1 MKYKSQEVVS
11 LDKAVA
17 ELTPDKDTVATW
29 LSAVLE
35 YYIKLTVRC
44 VARPKTLK
52 DRKARREAE
61 IAGLKQTLDVS
72 ENETA
77 FVQRN
82 GTLSMTVAL
91 LTVDR
96 TIPPLMANL
105 SHRHGIQTR

>member
-17 ELTPDKDTVATW
+17 VSTPNKDTVATW

-52 DRKARREAE
+52 DRKARLEAE

-72 ENETA
+72 ETKLHSSSAME
-77 FVQRN
+77 
-82 GTLSMTVAL
+82 
-91 LTVDR
+91 
-96 TIPPLMANL
+96 
-105 SHRHGIQTR
+105 H